1 MAVNPFNP
9 TFTAGLPRTWPPLLT
24 IDQVSKILNLSA
36 WTLRQ
41 WDKQGKLI
49 ALRFGSRQDRRYKKE
64 EIILIFNNGMEM
76 KTYEVGKVV

>member
-1 MAVNPFNP
+1 MAVNPYNP
-9 TFTAGLPRTWPPLLT
+9 AFTPSLPRTWPPLLT

-49 ALRFGSRQDRRYKKE
+49 PLRFGSRQDRRYKKE
-64 EIILIFNNGMEM
+64 EILIIFNNGMEI
-76 KTYEVGKVV
+76 KSFQISEVA